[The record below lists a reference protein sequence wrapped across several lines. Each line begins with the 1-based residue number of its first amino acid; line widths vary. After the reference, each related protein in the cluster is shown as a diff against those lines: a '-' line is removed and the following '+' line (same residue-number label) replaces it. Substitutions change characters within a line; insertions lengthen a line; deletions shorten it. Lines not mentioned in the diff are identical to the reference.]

1 LVTVNAPPSERG
13 KALGLTSTAYHVGY
27 MAGPTLGGFII
38 DTIGWR
44 WIFHLS
50 IPLGLACAYFGWKVL
65 KERAPSEERVKVDLV
80 GAAFLLLAN
89 ICFIYALNQSP
100 HLGLRHPVVFSFFI
114 VSLGSLVLFIR
125 TEQKAETPI
134 LSLSLFRNRLFTAS
148 NLSLFFITSTQSA
161 IGVLMPF
168 YLQNLVGFTP
178 SQMGWIIIGG
188 SAVIILVAPVAGW
201 LSDRLGS
208 RLLCSAGAAI
218 IVVAQFLIGSLTL
231 SCRRCWSDWVGRCST
246 RPTRAPS

>member
-38 DTIGWR
+38 DAIGWR

-65 KERAPSEERVKVDLV
+65 KERARSEERVKVDLA

-100 HLGLRHPVVFSFFI
+100 HLGCATLSCFVFI
-114 VSLGSLVLFIR
+114 VSSAVWFSLSAPNKGRDADL
-125 TEQKAETPI
+125 EP
-134 LSLSLFRNRLFTAS
+134 SLFRNRLYCA
-148 NLSLFFITSTQSA
+148 N
-161 IGVLMPF
+161 
-168 YLQNLVGFTP
+168 
-178 SQMGWIIIGG
+178 
-188 SAVIILVAPVAGW
+188 
-201 LSDRLGS
+201 
-208 RLLCSAGAAI
+208 
-218 IVVAQFLIGSLTL
+218 
-231 SCRRCWSDWVGRCST
+231 
-246 RPTRAPS
+246 